1 LMLSQGATRRKK
13 VSSTTIIAAKVA
25 RRFHGFDKE

>member
-1 LMLSQGATRRKK
+1 LMLSQGAARRK